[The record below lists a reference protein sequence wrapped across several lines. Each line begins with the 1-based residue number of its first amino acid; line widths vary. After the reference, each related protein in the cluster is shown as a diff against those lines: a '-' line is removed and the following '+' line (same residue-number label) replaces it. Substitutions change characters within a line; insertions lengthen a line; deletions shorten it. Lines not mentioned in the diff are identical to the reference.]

1 MQRLLEADT
10 RKIIITTIYKFAET
24 DSCINDLSN
33 IIVMVDEAYR
43 TQEGNLDRQMRHT
56 LPNVFLFGLTSTL
69 INKRDRNAFLAFGAE
84 EDEQGYMNRY
94 SFQDPIRDRATL
106 PLHFEAVDVQ
116 LCIDRAAIDE
126 TYTNLTDTLEDED
139 RDDLAKRAAR
149 MSVLIKVPARVCAI
163 CENIVQYFQSKVKS
177 NGFKAQVI
185 TFDRECCVLYKNIL
199 NELVG
204 PEASTIVMHTHGGK
218 SDDYAKCKLSKD
230 AEEKLLDRFRDPL
243 DLLKFLIVTSKLL
256 TDFDAPILQV
266 MYLDKPMKDHNLLQ
280 AICRTNRV
288 YAEKTHGLIVDYLG
302 VFDEVGTALD
312 FDDQSIKKLSQIWKS
327 LKKSCPNM
335 SRSA

>member
-33 IIVMVDEAYR
+33 IIVMMDEAHR

-56 LPNVFLFGLTSTL
+56 LPNVFLFGLTGTP

-106 PLHFEAVDVQ
+106 PLHFEAVDVR
-116 LCIDRAAIDE
+116 LRIDRAAIDE
-126 TYTNLTDTLEDED
+126 TYTNLTDTLEGED

-163 CENIVQYFQSKVKS
+163 CENIVQHFQNKVKP

-199 NELVG
+199 DELVG

-218 SDDYAKCKLSKD
+218 SDDYAKWKLSKD
-230 AEEKLLDRFRDPL
+230 AEEKLLDRLRDPL
-243 DLLKFLIVTSKLL
+243 DPLKFLIVTSKLL

-302 VFDEVGTALD
+302 VFDEIGTALD

>member
-33 IIVMVDEAYR
+33 IIVMMDEAHR

-56 LPNVFLFGLTSTL
+56 LPNVFLFGLTGTP

-106 PLHFEAVDVQ
+106 PLHFEAVDVR
-116 LCIDRAAIDE
+116 LRIDRAAIDE
-126 TYTNLTDTLEDED
+126 TYTNLTDTLEGED

-163 CENIVQYFQSKVKS
+163 CENIVQHFQNKVKP

-199 NELVG
+199 DELVG

-218 SDDYAKCKLSKD
+218 SDDYAKWKLSKD

-243 DLLKFLIVTSKLL
+243 DPLKFLIVTSKLL

-302 VFDEVGTALD
+302 VFDEIGTALD

>member
-1 MQRLLEADT
+1 M
-10 RKIIITTIYKFAET
+10 
-24 DSCINDLSN
+24 
-33 IIVMVDEAYR
+33 DEAHR

-56 LPNVFLFGLTSTL
+56 LPNVFLFGLTGTP

-106 PLHFEAVDVQ
+106 PLHFEAVDVR
-116 LCIDRAAIDE
+116 LRIDRAAIDE
-126 TYTNLTDTLEDED
+126 TYTNLTDTLEGED

-163 CENIVQYFQSKVKS
+163 CENIVQHFQNKVKP

-199 NELVG
+199 DELVG

-218 SDDYAKCKLSKD
+218 SDDYAKWKLSKD

-243 DLLKFLIVTSKLL
+243 DPLKFLIVTSKLL

-302 VFDEVGTALD
+302 VFDEIGTALD

>member
-1 MQRLLEADT
+1 M
-10 RKIIITTIYKFAET
+10 
-24 DSCINDLSN
+24 
-33 IIVMVDEAYR
+33 MDEAHR

-56 LPNVFLFGLTSTL
+56 LPNVFLFGLTGTP

-106 PLHFEAVDVQ
+106 PLHFEAVDVR
-116 LCIDRAAIDE
+116 LRIDRAAIDE
-126 TYTNLTDTLEDED
+126 TYTNLTDTLEGED

-163 CENIVQYFQSKVKS
+163 CENIVQHFQNKVKP

-199 NELVG
+199 DELVG

-218 SDDYAKCKLSKD
+218 SDDYAKWKLSKD

-243 DLLKFLIVTSKLL
+243 DPLKFLIVTSKLL

-302 VFDEVGTALD
+302 VFDEIGTALD